1 MFLYN
6 FVIIAYLCVQ
16 IWGSMI
22 NRNTYLKQLIALR
35 GQKLIKVVTGI
46 RRCGKSTLFEL
57 FKDVLKSESI
67 TDDNIHSYN
76 FEERE
81 NQTFS
86 SWAEIYDTIV
96 SKCTESTNY
105 VFLDEVQL
113 VPQFE
118 KLVDALF
125 VKKNIDLYI
134 TGSNAYLLSSELAT
148 LLSGRY
154 IAINLHPYS
163 FAEYVSAFHNETRI
177 DKLFNRYING
187 SCFPEAVNIF
197 QTSPDMVNAYLRSL
211 YETVVV
217 KDIVKRR
224 RLRKFDSLQRI
235 IDFVFDS
242 VGSVVSPNNI
252 ADCLQKNAN
261 GVSHNTVQKLLTYL
275 MESYLVYPVRLYN
288 IKGKRLL
295 SANYKY
301 YVVDLGLRNIVNT
314 NRPDADLGHKLENV
328 VYFEL
333 MRRGGEVFAGRTDKG
348 EVDFVV
354 KKYDGRMEYYQVA
367 YRVDDEKT
375 LNREISS
382 LKCIRDANPKY
393 LLSLDFDESVVDGVQ
408 KINVIDWLLQS
419 DGAEAPFFSD

>member
-1 MFLYN
+1 MYICNLK
-6 FVIIAYLCVQ
+6 CDC
-16 IWGSMI
+16 MI
-22 NRNTYLKQLIALR
+22 RRNTYLEQLTALR
-35 GQKLIKVVTGI
+35 DQRLIKVVTGI

-57 FKDVLKSESI
+57 FRDVLKSNGVA
-67 TDDNIHSYN
+67 DDNIHSYN

-81 NQTFS
+81 NQEFE
-86 SWAEIYDTIV
+86 SWTELYDSIV
-96 SKCTESTNY
+96 SKCSENINY

-163 FAEYVSAFHNETRI
+163 FAEYVSAFPAETRT
-177 DKLFNRYING
+177 DKLFHQYING
-187 SCFPEAVNIF
+187 SCFPEAVNIL
-197 QTSPDMVNAYLRSL
+197 QASPDMVNPYLRSL
-211 YETVVV
+211 YDTIVV
-217 KDIVKRR
+217 KDIVKRWK
-224 RLRKFDSLQRI
+224 LRKFDSLQRI

-242 VGSVVSPNNI
+242 IGSVVSPNNI
-252 ADCLQKNAN
+252 ADCLQKNTN

-275 MESYLVYPVRLYN
+275 TESYLVYPVRLYN

-295 SANYKY
+295 AANYKY
-301 YVVDLGLRNIVNT
+301 YVVDLGFRNILNINNINT
-314 NRPDADLGHKLENV
+314 DLGHKLENV

-333 MRRGGEVFAGRTDKG
+333 LRRGGEVFAGRSDKG

-354 KKYDGRMEYYQVA
+354 KKHDGRMEYYQVA

-408 KINVIDWLLQS
+408 KINVIDWLLQTK
-419 DGAEAPFFSD
+419 

>member
-1 MFLYN
+1 MYICTPN
-6 FVIIAYLCVQ
+6 FD
-16 IWGSMI
+16 WMI
-22 NRNTYLKQLIALR
+22 QRNTYLRQLTALR
-35 GQKLIKVVTGI
+35 DQKLIKVVTGI

-57 FKDVLKSESI
+57 FRDVLK
-67 TDDNIHSYN
+67 TNGVADANIHSYN

-81 NQTFS
+81 NQIFG
-86 SWAEIYDTIV
+86 SWTEIYDSIV
-96 SKCTESTNY
+96 SKFSENTNY

-113 VPQFE
+113 IPQFE

-125 VKKNIDLYI
+125 VKNNVDLYI
-134 TGSNAYLLSSELAT
+134 TGSNAYLLSGELAT

-163 FAEYVSAFHNETRI
+163 FAEYVSAFPMETRI
-177 DKLFNRYING
+177 DKLFYQYING
-187 SCFPEAVNIF
+187 SCFPEAVSMLR
-197 QTSPDMVNAYLRSL
+197 TSPDMVNAYLRSL
-211 YETVVV
+211 YDTVVV

-224 RLRKFDSLQRI
+224 KLRKFDSLQRI

-242 VGSVVSPNNI
+242 VGSVISPNNI
-252 ADCLQKNAN
+252 ADCLRKNVN

-275 MESYLVYPVRLYN
+275 TESYLVYPVRLYN

-295 SANYKY
+295 AANYKY
-301 YVVDLGLRNIVNT
+301 YVVDLGLRNILYTNKTNT
-314 NRPDADLGHKLENV
+314 DLGHKLENV
-328 VYFEL
+328 IYFEL
-333 MRRGGEVFAGRTDKG
+333 LRRGGEVFAGRSDKG

-393 LLSLDFDESVVDGVQ
+393 LLSLDLDESVVDGVR
-408 KINVIDWLLQS
+408 KINVIDWLLQTTK
-419 DGAEAPFFSD
+419 